1 MNYYQNNDY
10 LRYYQPQQY
19 YQNQQ
24 YNQNQQQ
31 YNQNQQYNQTNSGII
46 WVQGESG
53 AKSYLVAPN
62 CTVQLWDSESQTIYI
77 KSADAS
83 GMPSIKILDYTIRND
98 QKEKNENNINQ
109 INADNNVNMES
120 EIKDLNEKIQNMEK
134 EILQLKNILTNKS
147 NQNKKRSESSK

>member
-10 LRYYQPQQY
+10 LRYNYPNSY

-24 YNQNQQQ
+24 QFNP
-31 YNQNQQYNQTNSGII
+31 NQQYNQINQNQSSSGII

-83 GMPSIKILDYTIRND
+83 GMPSIKILDYTIRDD
-98 QKEKNENNINQ
+98 QKQKTNENTNQ
-109 INADNNVNMES
+109 VNVNNNS
-120 EIKDLNEKIQNMEK
+120 DLEIEINGLNEKIEIMEK
-134 EILQLKNILTNKS
+134 EINQLKNILASKS
-147 NQNKKRSESSK
+147 NQNKKRSDNSK

>member
-10 LRYYQPQQY
+10 LRYNYPNSY

-24 YNQNQQQ
+24 QFNP
-31 YNQNQQYNQTNSGII
+31 NQQYNQINQNQSTNGII

-83 GMPSIKILDYTIRND
+83 GMPSIKILDYTIRDD
-98 QKEKNENNINQ
+98 QRQKTNENTNQ
-109 INADNNVNMES
+109 VNVNNNS
-120 EIKDLNEKIQNMEK
+120 DLEIEINGLNEKIELMEK
-134 EILQLKNILTNKS
+134 EINQLKNILASKS
-147 NQNKKRSESSK
+147 NQNKKRSDNSK

>member
-1 MNYYQNNDY
+1 LNYYQNNDY

-24 YNQNQQQ
+24 Q
-31 YNQNQQYNQTNSGII
+31 YNQNQQYNQINQNQSPNGII

-134 EILQLKNILTNKS
+134 EISQLKNILTNKS

>member
-19 YQNQQ
+19 Y
-24 YNQNQQQ
+24 QNQQQ

-62 CTVQLWDSESQTIYI
+62 NTVQLWDSESQTIYL
-77 KSADAS
+77 KSADGS

>member
-1 MNYYQNNDY
+1 LNYYQNNDY
-10 LRYYQPQQY
+10 LRYNYPNSY

-24 YNQNQQQ
+24 QFNP
-31 YNQNQQYNQTNSGII
+31 NQQYNQINQNQSSNGII

-83 GMPSIKILDYTIRND
+83 GMPSIKILDYTIRDD
-98 QKEKNENNINQ
+98 QKQKTNENTNQ
-109 INADNNVNMES
+109 VNVNNNSDLET
-120 EIKDLNEKIQNMEK
+120 EINGLNEKIEIMEK
-134 EILQLKNILTNKS
+134 EINQLKNILSSKS
-147 NQNKKRSESSK
+147 NQNKKRGDNSK

>member
-10 LRYYQPQQY
+10 LRYYQP
-19 YQNQQ
+19 QQ

>member
-1 MNYYQNNDY
+1 MNYYQNNEY
-10 LRYYQPQQY
+10 LRYNYPNSY

-24 YNQNQQQ
+24 QFNP
-31 YNQNQQYNQTNSGII
+31 NQQYNQINQNQSSNGII

-83 GMPSIKILDYTIRND
+83 GMPSIKILDYTIRDD
-98 QKEKNENNINQ
+98 QKQKTNENTNQ
-109 INADNNVNMES
+109 VNVNNNSDLET
-120 EIKDLNEKIQNMEK
+120 EINGLNEKIEIMEK
-134 EILQLKNILTNKS
+134 EINQLKNILASKS
-147 NQNKKRSESSK
+147 NQNKKRSDNSK

>member
-24 YNQNQQQ
+24 Q
-31 YNQNQQYNQTNSGII
+31 YNQNQQYNQINQNQSPNGII

-134 EILQLKNILTNKS
+134 EISQLKNILTNKS

>member
-24 YNQNQQQ
+24 Q
-31 YNQNQQYNQTNSGII
+31 YNQNQQYNQINQNQSSNGII

>member
-1 MNYYQNNDY
+1 LNYYQNNDY
-10 LRYYQPQQY
+10 LRYNYPNSY

-24 YNQNQQQ
+24 QFNP
-31 YNQNQQYNQTNSGII
+31 NQQYNQINQNQSSNGII

-83 GMPSIKILDYTIRND
+83 GMPSIKILDYTIRDD
-98 QKEKNENNINQ
+98 QKQKTNENTNQ
-109 INADNNVNMES
+109 VNVNNNS
-120 EIKDLNEKIQNMEK
+120 DLEIEINGLNEKIEIMEK
-134 EILQLKNILTNKS
+134 EINQLKNILSSKS
-147 NQNKKRSESSK
+147 NQNKKRGDNSK

>member
-10 LRYYQPQQY
+10 LRYNYPNSY

-24 YNQNQQQ
+24 QFNP
-31 YNQNQQYNQTNSGII
+31 NQQYNQINQNQSTNGII

-83 GMPSIKILDYTIRND
+83 GMPSIKILDYTIRDD
-98 QKEKNENNINQ
+98 QKQKTNENTNQ
-109 INADNNVNMES
+109 VNMNNNSDLET
-120 EIKDLNEKIQNMEK
+120 EINGLNEKIEIMEK
-134 EILQLKNILTNKS
+134 EINQLKNILASKS
-147 NQNKKRSESSK
+147 NQNKKRSDNSK

>member
-1 MNYYQNNDY
+1 LNYYQNNDY

-19 YQNQQ
+19 Y
-24 YNQNQQQ
+24 QNQQQ

-62 CTVQLWDSESQTIYI
+62 NTVQLWDSESQTIYI

>member
-10 LRYYQPQQY
+10 LRYNYPNSY

-24 YNQNQQQ
+24 QFNP
-31 YNQNQQYNQTNSGII
+31 NQQYNQINQNQSSNGII

-83 GMPSIKILDYTIRND
+83 GMPSIKILDYTIRDD
-98 QKEKNENNINQ
+98 QKQKTNENTNQ
-109 INADNNVNMES
+109 VNVNNNSDLET
-120 EIKDLNEKIQNMEK
+120 EINGLNEKIEIMEK
-134 EILQLKNILTNKS
+134 EINQLKNILASKS
-147 NQNKKRSESSK
+147 NQNKKRGDNSK